1 MGLENNRSG
10 RSSPTSP
17 GLAFGAPA
25 PCSCRDVGEILG
37 LIRRQEHPTLHT
49 YRNPTSIL
57 EKLGLWAQTTY
68 GPIIRG
74 RKESILKLDFFFPG
88 VLSPPSFNRG
98 VEED

>member
-1 MGLENNRSG
+1 MGLENNRSDC
-10 RSSPTSP
+10 SFPTSP
-17 GLAFGAPA
+17 GLAFDAPA
-25 PCSCRDVGEILG
+25 PYSCHDVDGILG
-37 LIRRQEHPTLHT
+37 LIRRQEHPSLHT
-49 YRNPTSIL
+49 YRNPTLIL

-74 RKESILKLDFFFPG
+74 RKEGILKLDFFPG